1 MEELPLVEVGD
12 RIKVYWPNEDGT
24 TDKIR
29 ANVISIEKC
38 KKIKQNSSYKYTLR
52 ISNNNY
58 FDGVLRDER
67 TTRLLHMKWKK
78 IPTENT
84 KKIKQK
90 QTEIEVECIKEEND
104 NIPSEKKRK
113 RKTKSTE
120 ELTEQSI
127 TASPSSNSSPNSSA
141 EHSIDRK
148 NVLPTHSRIVA
159 PMVGGSELA
168 FRLLC
173 RYVRAKL
180 YSSI

>member
-1 MEELPLVEVGD
+1 MEESPVVEVGD
-12 RIKVYWPNEDGT
+12 RIKVYWPNDEGK

-127 TASPSSNSSPNSSA
+127 TAMSSSNSSA
-141 EHSIDRK
+141 EHSVGRK

>member
-1 MEELPLVEVGD
+1 MVEVGD
-12 RIKVYWPNEDGT
+12 RIKVYWPNEEGT

-120 ELTEQSI
+120 ELTEHPI
-127 TASPSSNSSPNSSA
+127 TAKSSSNLSA
-141 EHSIDRK
+141 EHSVDRK